1 MKRIL
6 TSLAA
11 FCLGLMLTMA
21 STSIGAA
28 AAVDDLIAGAKKEGI
43 IDFYGPSTLGPE
55 GAQAI
60 VSAFNKKYGLNMK
73 VNFTPSGNMTRDTA
87 KVIGLSASGQP
98 PEWDIMLVTDAHHG
112 SLWLRKLHKSYD
124 YTSVGVDKQRME
136 YDSGTVSVANQFALP
151 TYNTK
156 LLPAKDVPKKW
167 EDLLD
172 PKWKGKIGVIN
183 STHHWGRLAAGAWGD
198 EKTLDFIKKLSA
210 QKPLL
215 TRAGEMAQRLIL
227 GEVLVSATLQDSQL
241 HEAKESGAPLAF
253 AEQVSP
259 VVSPEYHVGVLKGSK
274 HPNVGHLMVA
284 FMASAEVQPV
294 WKKYTGHTS
303 AYVPGT
309 DAYNFA
315 QGKQV
320 LYMKQDQA
328 AKVDKI
334 SRQIGKILGFD

>member
-1 MKRIL
+1 MKNLLKR
-6 TSLAA
+6 LAA
-11 FCLGLMLTMA
+11 FGLGVMALMAWTNL
-21 STSIGAA
+21 GFAA
-28 AAVDDLIAGAKKEGI
+28 PMDDLLAGARKEGV

-60 VSAFNKKYGLNMK
+60 VSAFNKKYGLNIK

-112 SLWLRKLHKSYD
+112 SLWLRKLHKSFD
-124 YTSVGVDKQRME
+124 YTSVGVDKQRVE

-156 LLPAKDVPKKW
+156 LVAAKDVPKKW

-259 VVSPEYHVGVLKGSK
+259 VVSPEYHVGVLKGSA

-284 FMASAEVQPV
+284 FMASAEVQPA
-294 WKKYTGHTS
+294 WQKYTGHTS

-309 DAYNFA
+309 AAHKFV

>member
-1 MKRIL
+1 
-6 TSLAA
+6 
-11 FCLGLMLTMA
+11 
-21 STSIGAA
+21 
-28 AAVDDLIAGAKKEGI
+28 
-43 IDFYGPSTLGPE
+43 
-55 GAQAI
+55 
-60 VSAFNKKYGLNMK
+60 
-73 VNFTPSGNMTRDTA
+73 
-87 KVIGLSASGQP
+87 
-98 PEWDIMLVTDAHHG
+98 MLVTDAHHG
-112 SLWLRKLHKSYD
+112 SLWLRKLHIPYD
-124 YTSVGVDKQRME
+124 YSSIGVDKQRTE
-136 YDSGTVSVANQFALP
+136 YDNGTVSVANQFALP

-156 LLPAKDVPKKW
+156 LLPAKDAPKKW

-253 AEQVSP
+253 AEEVSP

-284 FMASAEVQPV
+284 FMASAEVQPA

-309 DAYNFA
+309 DAYKFA
-315 QGKQV
+315 QGKKV

>member
-1 MKRIL
+1 MPIL
-6 TSLAA
+6 KLFSVCCLAISLFAA
-11 FCLGLMLTMA
+11 
-21 STSIGAA
+21 SIQNAA
-28 AAVDDLIAGAKKEGI
+28 AAPLDDLIAGAKKEGV

-60 VSAFNKKYGLNMK
+60 VAAFNKKYGLNIK

-124 YTSVGVDKQRME
+124 YISVGVDKQRTE

-151 TYNTK
+151 AYNTK

-172 PKWKGKIGVIN
+172 PKWKGKLGVIN
-183 STHHWGRLAAGAWGD
+183 STHHWGRLAAGVWGD

-259 VVSPEYHVGVLKGSK
+259 VISPEYHIGVLKGSA

-284 FMASAEVQPV
+284 FMASAEVQPA
-294 WKKYTGHTS
+294 WQKYTGHSS
-303 AYVPGT
+303 AYVTGT
-309 DAYNFA
+309 AAYKFV

-328 AKVDKI
+328 DKVDKI